1 MTDREIIKKAI
12 EKAVSNGYKVPTF
25 IDIEASWAEFLFVS
39 RKIYF
44 SHDFAKAFF
53 GEEPFEGFKTFHDGN
68 GNRITYR
75 PCYEMLDNPSKA
87 KRDDAA
93 WKAHLQ
99 QMVLE
104 ENPIDYLRKFI

>member
-1 MTDREIIKKAI
+1 
-12 EKAVSNGYKVPTF
+12 
-25 IDIEASWAEFLFVS
+25 
-39 RKIYF
+39 
-44 SHDFAKAFF
+44 
-53 GEEPFEGFKTFHDGN
+53 
-68 GNRITYR
+68 
-75 PCYEMLDNPSKA
+75 MLDNPSKA